1 MKRSII
7 ATTILLLI
15 SISLV
20 ALTFGIGE
28 RMTIVGS
35 LEDTDYL
42 FNESEKNHR
51 IDMYNPDSLSLVAAK
66 PIYDYD
72 LSVDL
77 DDIYTEEEISADSD
91 IQYFNQNMLLSDD
104 ELSSEMP
111 NPNVLPAMVFNAN
124 TTDRTAD
131 KLSEA
136 VDLAVRNSRNRE
148 APRVAID
155 LSKISVFRYEPV
167 VINASVYTEDIV
179 KNISIYVRYKR
190 DKTVIKNID
199 EKYTINVFK
208 VQNLE
213 YKGTYLHP
221 FGGVL
226 GEYQAVVLVQTKNG
240 IYGYTKDFTVKGK
253 QSPPAK
259 ETKKIATLEYAV
271 DLTTKKIPSV
281 ETGEPSTYDA
291 IYDWIRYM
299 KCDMF
304 WAIGGQTD
312 RKSVV

>member
-28 RMTIVGS
+28 RMTIVS
-35 LEDTDYL
+35 NLEDTSYL
-42 FNESEKNHR
+42 FDETAKNHR
-51 IDMYNPDSLSLVAAK
+51 IDMYNPDSLSLVTTK

-77 DDIYTEEEISADSD
+77 EDIYTEEEISADAD
-91 IQYFNQNMLLSDD
+91 IEYLNQNMLLSDD

-124 TTDRTAD
+124 TTDKMAD

-136 VDLAVRNSRNRE
+136 VDLAIKNSRSRE

-167 VINASVYTEDIV
+167 VINASVYTEDVI
-179 KNISIYVRYKR
+179 KNLSIYVRYKK
-190 DKTVIKNID
+190 DKIVRKNGD
-199 EKYTINVFK
+199 ERYPINVF
-208 VQNLE
+208 
-213 YKGTYLHP
+213 
-221 FGGVL
+221 
-226 GEYQAVVLVQTKNG
+226 A
-240 IYGYTKDFTVKGK
+240 
-253 QSPPAK
+253 
-259 ETKKIATLEYAV
+259 
-271 DLTTKKIPSV
+271 
-281 ETGEPSTYDA
+281 
-291 IYDWIRYM
+291 
-299 KCDMF
+299 
-304 WAIGGQTD
+304 
-312 RKSVV
+312 